1 NVPNGC
7 GLFCHH
13 TIKLLSNTGQND
25 PVTILREF
33 AENFLTLSVEEQTLF
48 NIQTRRQIHEYS
60 LTSL

>member
-1 NVPNGC
+1 
-7 GLFCHH
+7 FCHH